1 MRKNPNV
8 LKINAQQNA
17 QEHDIKFKIAAD
29 TRMARH
35 RHTKKHHKGRRH
47 HKSRRY
53 HKTRGGG
60 WSEDLTRSVGVGY
73 NVHQQYEGP
82 GKDCAG
88 VPVRPGTL
96 PYVLHGG
103 LPGLSG
109 GKRRSRN
116 RSRSRKCGWGGG
128 TQLGVAMYQDQST
141 VDGSL
146 TDKPASFPNP
156 TGSGG
161 SVGAPGVPVHG
172 GKRSKQRSKRSK
184 RSRKSKG
191 GRYGFFPGMGPL
203 NPSNGVGVSP
213 APFAQLGCD
222 RGNPNPLNPN
232 PGNIQMLSTSPFYA
246 ARGGGDLSGA
256 PVSGMGSGYSAAN
269 FPPVTVGAA
278 DMMKYNA
285 PTAGYGHAF
294 QQFPP
299 GSAVG
304 GLMLNTP
311 YDARTFNQACIKTGG
326 GKRRSRRGGNSV
338 ADMAGSWS
346 KLTEAGITGRSDFD
360 GSHKMLPMKFGGKR
374 RTYRKR
380 HHKRHGRK

>member
-1 MRKNPNV
+1 
-8 LKINAQQNA
+8 
-17 QEHDIKFKIAAD
+17 
-29 TRMARH
+29 MARH

-47 HKSRRY
+47 HKSRR
-53 HKTRGGG
+53 HHRKIRGGG

-82 GKDCAG
+82 GKDCPG

-109 GKRRSRN
+109 GKRSKR
-116 RSRSRKCGWGGG
+116 RSRSRRTKKCGWMGGAP
-128 TQLGVAMYQDQST
+128 LGIAMYQDQST

-161 SVGAPGVPVHG
+161 SVSAPGVPTHG
-172 GKRSKQRSKRSK
+172 GAWRRK
-184 RSRKSKG
+184 SRKSKG

-203 NPSNGVGVSP
+203 NPDNGVGISP

-232 PGNIQMLSTSPFYA
+232 PGNIQNLSTSPFYKA
-246 ARGGGDLSGA
+246 TGGGDLSGA
-256 PVSGMGSGYSAAN
+256 SVSGMGSGYSAAN
-269 FPPVTVGAA
+269 FPPVVVGAA

-311 YDARTFNQACIKTGG
+311 YDARAFNQACIKTGG
-326 GKRRSRRGGNSV
+326 SRRNKRVMRRGGAAPV
-338 ADMAGSWS
+338 AEMAGSFS
-346 KLTEAGITGRSDFD
+346 RLTEAGITGRSDFD
-360 GSHKMLPMKFGGKR
+360 GSNKMLPMKFGGS
-374 RTYRKR
+374 RKHR
-380 HHKRHGRK
+380 SRKHRKHHKRHDRK